1 MTSGSVMAAEM
12 AEQPA
17 ILRRLIGQRDDLLAR
32 VRAILPSPPVRVV
45 VVARGSSDHAGIYG
59 RYVLEH
65 AARTPVALAAPS
77 LQTRYG
83 VQTDYHGYLAIAASQ
98 SGRTPEI
105 VTALEQMGSRGAVT
119 IAVTNDADSPL
130 AHSADLALTLGAG
143 PERAIPATKTFTAQ
157 LAVFALLAEAIGPVP
172 WSDADWATIAPS
184 VEAALADPA
193 PAASVADEIGDARA
207 AVVLARGFLFSVA
220 LEAALKLKETTS
232 LLAWADSTADFRHG
246 PIAVVDSDLPV
257 LTFSAIGPC
266 AADVAEITR
275 AIRARGGHVL
285 SIADVPGADL
295 PIPAGVPEALATVPA
310 AVRAQQLALAL
321 ARYRGLDADTP
332 AGLSK
337 ITATA

>member
-1 MTSGSVMAAEM
+1 MTAGSLMAAEM

-17 ILRRLIGQRDDLLAR
+17 ILRTLIDEREDLLAR
-32 VRAILPSPPVRVV
+32 VRATLPAPPLRVV
-45 VVARGSSDHAGIYG
+45 VLARGSSDHAGIYG

-65 AARTPVALAAPS
+65 ATRTPVALAAPS
-77 LQTRYG
+77 LHTRYG
-83 VQTDYHGYLAIAASQ
+83 VDTDYRGYVAIAASQ

-105 VTALEQMGSRGAVT
+105 VTTLEHMRSRGAVA
-119 IAVTNDADSPL
+119 IAVTNDGESPL
-130 AHSADLALTLGAG
+130 AQSADLALALGAG

-157 LAVFALLAEAIGPVP
+157 LAIFALLAEAMGPVP
-172 WSDADWATIAPS
+172 WSPADWATVPAA
-184 VEAALADPA
+184 VEAALADPG
-193 PAASVADEIGDARA
+193 PADPVAAGIGDARA
-207 AVVLARGFLFSVA
+207 AVVLARGFMFSVA

-246 PIAVVDSDLPV
+246 PIAVVDSALPV
-257 LTFSAIGPC
+257 LALSATGPC

-275 AIRARGGHVL
+275 DIRARGGQVC
-285 SIADVPGADL
+285 SIADTPDADL
-295 PIPAGVPEALATVPA
+295 PIPLGVPEALATIPA

-321 ARYRGLDADTP
+321 ARHRGLDADSP

>member
-17 ILRRLIGQRDDLLAR
+17 ILRRLIGQRDDLFAR
-32 VRAILPSPPVRVV
+32 VRAILPSPPVHVV
-45 VVARGSSDHAGIYG
+45 IVARGSSDHAGIYG

-77 LQTRYG
+77 LHTRYG
-83 VQTDYHGYLAIAASQ
+83 VDTDYHGYLAIAASQ
-98 SGRTPEI
+98 SGHTPEI
-105 VTALEQMGSRGAVT
+105 VTALAHMRSRGAVT

-130 AHSADLALTLGAG
+130 AQSAELALTLGAG

-172 WSDADWATIAPS
+172 WTPADWPTIAPA

-193 PAASVADEIGDARA
+193 PAASVAAEIGDARA

-232 LLAWADSTADFRHG
+232 LLAWADSTADFHHG
-246 PIAVVDSDLPV
+246 PIAVVDSGLPV
-257 LTFSAIGPC
+257 LALSAAGPC

-275 AIRARGGHVL
+275 DIRARGGHVF
-285 SIADVPGADL
+285 SVADGPGADL
-295 PIPAGVPEALATVPA
+295 PIPPGVPEALATVPA

-321 ARYRGLDADTP
+321 ARHRGLDADAP

-337 ITATA
+337 ITATV

>member
-1 MTSGSVMAAEM
+1 MTAGSVMAAEM

-32 VRAILPSPPVRVV
+32 VRAILPARPVRVV
-45 VVARGSSDHAGIYG
+45 IVARGSSDHAAIYG

-77 LQTRYG
+77 LHTRYG
-83 VQTDYHGYLAIAASQ
+83 VDTDYRGYVAIAASQ

-105 VTALEQMGSRGAVT
+105 VAELEQMRSRGAVA
-119 IAVTNDADSPL
+119 IAVTNDAQSPL
-130 AHSADLALTLGAG
+130 AQSAELALTLGAG

-157 LAVFALLAEAIGPVP
+157 LAVFALLAEAMGPVP
-172 WSDADWATIAPS
+172 WSQADWETIPRS

-193 PAASVADEIGDARA
+193 PAAAVAAEIGDARA
-207 AVVLARGFLFSVA
+207 AVVLARGFMFSVA

-257 LTFSAIGPC
+257 LALSATGPC

-275 AIRARGGHVL
+275 DIRARGGHVF
-285 SIADVPGADL
+285 SVTDMPGADVP
-295 PIPAGVPEALATVPA
+295 IPPGVPEALATVPA
-310 AVRAQQLALAL
+310 TARAQQLALAL
-321 ARYRGLDADTP
+321 ARRRGLDPDTP

>member
-17 ILRRLIGQRDDLLAR
+17 VLSRLISQCDDLFAG
-32 VRAILPSPPVRVV
+32 VRAILPSPPLRVV
-45 VVARGSSDHAGIYG
+45 VLARGSSDHAAIYG

-65 AARTPVALAAPS
+65 ATRTPIALAAPS
-77 LQTRYG
+77 LHTRYG
-83 VQTDYHGYLAIAASQ
+83 VETDYRGYVAIAASQ

-105 VTALEQMGSRGAVT
+105 VTAFDYMRSNGAIA
-119 IAVTNDADSPL
+119 IAVTNDGDSPL
-130 AHSADLALTLGAG
+130 AQSADLALTLGAG

-157 LAVFALLAEAIGPVP
+157 LAVFALLAEAMGPVP
-172 WSDADWATIAPS
+172 WSETDWESIPRV
-184 VEAALADPA
+184 VEAVLADPA
-193 PAASVADEIGDARA
+193 PAAPVAAAIGDARA

-246 PIAVVDSDLPV
+246 PIAVVDSELPV
-257 LTFSAIGPC
+257 LSLSAAGPC
-266 AADVAEITR
+266 AADVAEITDD
-275 AIRARGGHVL
+275 ISARGGHVL
-285 SIADVPGADL
+285 SIADTPGADL
-295 PIPAGVPEALATVPA
+295 PIPPGVPEALATIPA
-310 AVRAQQLALAL
+310 TVRAQQLALAL
-321 ARYRGLDADTP
+321 ARHRGLDPDTP

>member
-17 ILRRLIGQRDDLLAR
+17 ILRRLIGQREDLFAR
-32 VRAILPSPPVRVV
+32 VRAILPSPPLRVV
-45 VVARGSSDHAGIYG
+45 IVARGSSDHAAVYG
-59 RYVLEH
+59 RYVIEH
-65 AARTPVALAAPS
+65 ATRTPVALAAPS
-77 LQTRYG
+77 LHTRYG
-83 VQTDYHGYLAIAASQ
+83 VDTDYRGYVAIAASQ

-105 VTALEQMGSRGAVT
+105 VTTLEQMRSRGAIA
-119 IAVTNDADSPL
+119 IAVTNDAESPL
-130 AHSADLALTLGAG
+130 AQSADLALALGAG
-143 PERAIPATKTFTAQ
+143 AERAIPATKTFTAQ
-157 LAVFALLAEAIGPVP
+157 LAVFALLAEAMGPVP
-172 WSDADWATIAPS
+172 WTPADWASIAPA

-193 PAASVADEIGDARA
+193 PAAPVAAEIGDARA
-207 AVVLARGFLFSVA
+207 AVILARGFLFSVA

-257 LTFSAIGPC
+257 LSFSATGPC

-275 AIRARGGHVL
+275 DIRARGGSVL
-285 SIADVPGADL
+285 SIADTRGADL
-295 PIPAGVPEALATVPA
+295 PTPPGVPEALATVPA

-321 ARYRGLDADTP
+321 ARHRGLDADTP

-337 ITATA
+337 VTATA